1 MACPALTPEQV
12 RWEIP
17 VMQIFFLLACGDRA
31 RGVKGIE
38 FRPNGQ
44 LVVDRTRLL
53 MRERLAEYAAE
64 DAAKVA
70 NHG

>member
-1 MACPALTPEQV
+1 
-12 RWEIP
+12 
-17 VMQIFFLLACGDRA
+17 MQIFFLLACGDRA
-31 RGVKGIE
+31 RGAKGIE

-64 DAAKVA
+64 DAGKV
-70 NHG
+70 